1 MVTWMAW
8 HTWFWLQD
16 DGELFGIFHS
26 VLEFRSQLISL
37 HSDPFSLE
45 GPLGIVR
52 RQSPQESNANI
63 RFSLERWV
71 TRYSPPM
78 YSLGDVSMQ
87 SQQGSKVIDVF
98 CFACKSHFKSRMS
111 TAYYILRHEK
121 RQCHQINIQQNVS
134 VWADWCDW
142 FMWSC
147 VQNVWLHR
155 LTKLHPCVFGWEMI
169 WVPSWSFHHSK
180 TATKGNFCI
189 FSHLTIWY
197 VLSCIICCCFIS
209 GDVRGCLVL
218 PRLLLLCHQHGRRR
232 AAINYQP
239 HQQCISNDCWCVFKY
254 FVLFFGFLDP
264 GEGIWSKMIQEYPRP
279 SNLSDM
285 VLQWQQNKCM
295 AAAWLL
301 WFDVVIFAIFCN
313 ILWIVV

>member
-155 LTKLHPCVFGWEMI
+155 LTKLRPCVFGWEMI

-218 PRLLLLCHQHGRRR
+218 PCTASSSAAVSAAWKTQGGNQLSAASAMHQQRLLMCIQVFCIIFWFSGSRGR
-232 AAINYQP
+232 
-239 HQQCISNDCWCVFKY
+239 D
-254 FVLFFGFLDP
+254 
-264 GEGIWSKMIQEYPRP
+264 MIQDDPRV
-279 SNLSDM
+279 S
-285 VLQWQQNKCM
+285 KT
-295 AAAWLL
+295 
-301 WFDVVIFAIFCN
+301 I
-313 ILWIVV
+313 